1 MDFSSQI
8 ILAVIILFANLLSG
22 NHDLKR
28 WEIVTAV
35 FGWAAIV
42 SFIGYVLFVMVVPE
56 SQISNYLLQ
65 IAGFSLL
72 SALARDYEQI
82 LKPFF
87 QSSKK

>member
-8 ILAVIILFANLLSG
+8 VPAVIILFANLLSG
-22 NHDLKR
+22 NYDSKR

-72 SALARDYEQI
+72 SALARDYERI
-82 LKPFF
+82 LKRFF